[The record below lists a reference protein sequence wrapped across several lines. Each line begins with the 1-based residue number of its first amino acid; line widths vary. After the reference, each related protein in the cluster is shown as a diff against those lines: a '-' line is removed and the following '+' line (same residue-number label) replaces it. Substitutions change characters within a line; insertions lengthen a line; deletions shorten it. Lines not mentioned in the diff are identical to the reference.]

1 MSWQLQAFSLWFVL
15 SCHLTPPPRACIT
28 LNAKMPCYQTLLSG
42 APGMLME
49 TFLKV
54 FPVSWKWSV
63 PSPGPVLGQSWGQTS
78 TSVWTGSI
86 SAGQGPSEPL
96 WENTQALLLRVCWR
110 LGWTWGGDCSIAS
123 CSETWSWHLFLFLGP
138 EPNHLLNLKGKV
150 NIWNKLECSDQ
161 TAPSPD
167 LCAPGSAV
175 CWSPL
180 RALPKECDA
189 VCLSSQYPGLS
200 GLHFVLYFPVPWPSS
215 VEDYSIPTSGG
226 CYEDW

>member
-1 MSWQLQAFSLWFVL
+1 MCLFMVKTPWASPGNCSMSWQLQAFSLWFVL

-123 CSETWSWHLFLFLGP
+123 CS
-138 EPNHLLNLKGKV
+138 
-150 NIWNKLECSDQ
+150 KLEAGICFSSWVQ
-161 TAPSPD
+161 SPII
-167 LCAPGSAV
+167 
-175 CWSPL
+175 CW
-180 RALPKECDA
+180 
-189 VCLSSQYPGLS
+189 
-200 GLHFVLYFPVPWPSS
+200 
-215 VEDYSIPTSGG
+215 T
-226 CYEDW
+226 